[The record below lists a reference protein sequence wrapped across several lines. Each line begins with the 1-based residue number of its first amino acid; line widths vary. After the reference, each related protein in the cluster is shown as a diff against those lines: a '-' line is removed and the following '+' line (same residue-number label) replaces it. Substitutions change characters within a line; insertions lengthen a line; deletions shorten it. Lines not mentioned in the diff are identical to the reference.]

1 MKTFKFKLYQ
11 SKKNKRL
18 ERQVRISAAIY
29 NHCIALHKRYYR
41 LHGKSLNM
49 FRLQKHI
56 TKLKKL
62 EKYSFWNQVGSQAIQ
77 NITQR
82 IDFGYKKFFKKDNKR
97 PPTFRKSVR
106 YKSFT
111 LKQAGWALLGG
122 NQIRI
127 GKDIFKFS
135 KSREIEGKI
144 KTVTI
149 KRDTLGNFFIFFA
162 CEIEVEPKN
171 RTTIGKT
178 TGIDFGLKTY
188 LTFSDGTEEESP
200 LFFKHGMKTI
210 RKASQK
216 LSSKKKGSNH
226 RAKARLNL
234 ARKHKKIANQRKDY
248 HFQLANKLCQSY
260 EYIFIEDLNLRGMVK
275 LWGRKVNDLGFSDFI
290 KILEHT
296 ATKHRTTLH
305 KIDRWFPS
313 SKLCSGC
320 GTINKALSLR
330 DRDWVCDCG
339 SVHNR
344 DHNAAI
350 NILRE
355 GSSSLGL
362 GDVRQDESP
371 AIAA

>member
-1 MKTFKFKLYQ
+1 
-11 SKKNKRL
+11 
-18 ERQVRISAAIY
+18 
-29 NHCIALHKRYYR
+29 
-41 LHGKSLNM
+41 
-49 FRLQKHI
+49 
-56 TKLKKL
+56 
-62 EKYSFWNQVGSQAIQ
+62 
-77 NITQR
+77 
-82 IDFGYKKFFKKDNKR
+82 
-97 PPTFRKSVR
+97 
-106 YKSFT
+106 

-200 LFFKHGMKTI
+200 LFFKRGMKTI

-248 HFQLANKLCQSY
+248 PFQLANKLCQSY